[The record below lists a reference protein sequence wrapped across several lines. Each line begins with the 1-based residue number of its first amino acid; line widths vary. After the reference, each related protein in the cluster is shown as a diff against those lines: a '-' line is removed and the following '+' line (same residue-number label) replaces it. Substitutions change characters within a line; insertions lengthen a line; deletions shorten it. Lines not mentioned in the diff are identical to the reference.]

1 MIKPTDITKIINPVE
16 LLRATTQ
23 SITSMAVEAILGRL
37 PIVSENDYKFDPE
50 NPSDTWQE
58 GRLHWFPVGRDPG
71 NAGRIKLGSTT
82 EVPIGE
88 RVINSME
95 GIIELMR
102 RLELQRDPHAVA
114 PATPREAALRY
125 FDLPPLDLV
134 PTRTEDIR
142 GKKPA
147 DYTAELSY
155 RIKVRLLREEGR
167 EKEYTIVIEDDGI
180 GQTAARMHKTILGLG
195 SSEKSDKGYLVG
207 VFGQG
212 GSSAFDVSEYSWLV
226 SRRAPE
232 LTDSKGGGVGWTIV
246 KHIIVPP
253 KYQFYAYLA
262 AHPDGRVPTLPEEA
276 ADGIELTRG
285 TRIGHVGYKFAK
297 SDHAYGLFQSLNH
310 LLFNPV
316 LPFRVYTKS
325 DRTKSDIVR
334 GNGYR
339 LSTLHLNEEQSGLDK
354 RFTPQTVEKK

>member
-1 MIKPTDITKIINPVE
+1 MIRPTNITTIINPAE
-16 LLRATTQ
+16 LIRSTQ
-23 SITSMAVEAILGRL
+23 AAITGRAVEAILGRL
-37 PIVSENDYKFDPE
+37 PIVSENDYEHDPE
-50 NPSDTWQE
+50 NPADTWQE
-58 GRLHWFPVGRDPG
+58 GKLHWLPVGGDPG
-71 NAGRIKLGSTT
+71 NAGRIKLGNTV

-95 GIIELMR
+95 GIIELER
-102 RLELQRDPHAVA
+102 QLELLRDPNAPA
-114 PATPREAALRY
+114 PATPREAAQRY

-134 PTRTEDIR
+134 PTLTENIR
-142 GKKPA
+142 GKKPT
-147 DYTAELSY
+147 DYTADLSY
-155 RIKVRLLREEGR
+155 RIKVRLLREAGR
-167 EKEYTIVIEDDGI
+167 EKEYTIVVEDDGI
-180 GQTAARMHKTILGLG
+180 GQTAARMHKTLLSLG
-195 SSEKSDKGYLVG
+195 SSEKKKKGYLIG

-232 LTDSKGGGVGWTIV
+232 LPDGKDGGVGWTVV
-246 KHIIVPP
+246 KHIIMPP

-262 AHPDGRVPTLPEEA
+262 AHPDGRVPALPDAA
-276 ADGIELTRG
+276 ADAIELARG
-285 TRIGHVGYKFAK
+285 TRIGHIGYKFAK

-325 DRTKSDIVR
+325 DRSKSDIVR

-339 LSTLHLNEEQSGLDK
+339 FSTLNLNDEQSGLDK
-354 RFTPQTVEKK
+354 RYSPQIIEKK